1 MIMSTNNEAKSIS
14 TSAGS
19 NRVMSSIAKLILSVV
34 AGVPLR
40 SAEHFLPT
48 ANEQATPYLGI

>member
-1 MIMSTNNEAKSIS
+1 MSTNNEAKSIS